1 MSKMKDLMAG
11 YYDEMKKEM
20 GVFATLDVEDDD
32 PKLDKFME
40 SLKKNRNIK
49 MKRTNLYKKKQDEL
63 KAKYSNV

>member
-1 MSKMKDLMAG
+1 MKDLMAG

-20 GVFATLDVEDDD
+20 GVFATLDAEDDD

-49 MKRTNLYKKKQDEL
+49 MKRTNLYKKK
-63 KAKYSNV
+63 

>member
-20 GVFATLDVEDDD
+20 GVFATLDAEDDD

-49 MKRTNLYKKKQDEL
+49 MKRTNLYKKK
-63 KAKYSNV
+63 